1 LPACEFFGWKSADA
15 KREACKMANIIADN
29 WKQVLKLE
37 GVTTNDIRGYASAFE
52 HDEASETRSLEK

>member
-1 LPACEFFGWKSADA
+1 
-15 KREACKMANIIADN
+15 MANIIADN